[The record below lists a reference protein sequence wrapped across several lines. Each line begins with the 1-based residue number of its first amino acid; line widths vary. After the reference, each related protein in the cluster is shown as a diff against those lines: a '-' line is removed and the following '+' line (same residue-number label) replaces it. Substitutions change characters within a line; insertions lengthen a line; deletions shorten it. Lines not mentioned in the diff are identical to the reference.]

1 MGTAVLAV
9 VLALIIWINAIY
21 QTDRP
26 REDFFPEPLPVQV
39 LNAPAG
45 LVATNNPPQ
54 TVRVRLRTFS
64 STWAMLTAADFD
76 VTADWS
82 DLTEGLHSVPV
93 KVSCANRTV
102 TILSVHPDTIFVRLE
117 RVREITRTVEI
128 ELKDQDAV
136 PLGYAVGVPQVKP
149 LEVIVSGPSSTVDN
163 VSRVVATLSL
173 LGQRSTIE
181 RTIEL
186 VPLDE
191 SGKPVNGVTLK
202 PSAVSVRLPIEKREN
217 YREVAIRVRTKG
229 QPARGYY
236 VSSVT
241 VLPASVTVVGPPSV
255 IEKLGSLIDV
265 EGEIDVSGAT
275 RMVAARMPLSLP
287 EGVSVVGASMGQ
299 PYEVVVTVGID
310 PVVGGM
316 TLELPLVVRHLPE
329 GMIAQLSV
337 RTVDVIITGP
347 AVLLDELQADLL
359 EAYVDLGSLGVGTHQ
374 VRPGVDILVSQD
386 SKLRELTIKDILP
399 QYVDVTIIQPTP
411 TPTPTLT
418 PTPTATPTLTP
429 TPKPTQTP
437 RPRPTP
443 TLSP

>member
-1 MGTAVLAV
+1 
-9 VLALIIWINAIY
+9 
-21 QTDRP
+21 
-26 REDFFPEPLPVQV
+26 
-39 LNAPAG
+39 
-45 LVATNNPPQ
+45 
-54 TVRVRLRTFS
+54 
-64 STWAMLTAADFD
+64 
-76 VTADWS
+76 
-82 DLTEGLHSVPV
+82 
-93 KVSCANRTV
+93 
-102 TILSVHPDTIFVRLE
+102 
-117 RVREITRTVEI
+117 
-128 ELKDQDAV
+128 
-136 PLGYAVGVPQVKP
+136 
-149 LEVIVSGPSSTVDN
+149 
-163 VSRVVATLSL
+163 
-173 LGQRSTIE
+173 
-181 RTIEL
+181 
-186 VPLDE
+186 
-191 SGKPVNGVTLK
+191 
-202 PSAVSVRLPIEKREN
+202 
-217 YREVAIRVRTKG
+217 
-229 QPARGYY
+229 
-236 VSSVT
+236 T

-287 EGVSVVGASMGQ
+287 EGVSVVGANMGQ

-316 TLELPLVVRHLPE
+316 TLELPLVMRRLPE
-329 GMIAQLSV
+329 GMIAQLAV

-359 EAYVDLGSLGVGTHQ
+359 EAYVDLGNLGVGTHQ

-429 TPKPTQTP
+429 TPTPTQTP
-437 RPRPTP
+437 RPRATP

>member
-1 MGTAVLAV
+1 MGTVVLSL
-9 VLALIIWINAIY
+9 VLALIVWINAIY

-26 REDFFPEPLPVQV
+26 REDFFPEPLPIQV
-39 LNAPAG
+39 LNAPEG
-45 LVATNNPPQ
+45 LIATNNPPQ
-54 TVRVRLRTFS
+54 TVRVRLRTFA
-64 STWAMLTAADFD
+64 STWAALTAADFD
-76 VTADWS
+76 VSTDWS
-82 DLTEGLHSVPV
+82 GLTEGLHSVPV
-93 KVSCANRTV
+93 EVSCANRTV

-117 RVREITRTVEI
+117 RMSEITQTVE
-128 ELKDQDAV
+128 LVLRDQDTV
-136 PLGYAVGVPQVKP
+136 PLGYAVGTPRVQPK
-149 LEVIVSGPSSTVDN
+149 EVTVSGPSSVVDD
-163 VSRVVATLSL
+163 VKRVVATVSVLN
-173 LGQRSTIE
+173 QRATVE
-181 RTIEL
+181 RTVEL
-186 VPLDE
+186 TALDE
-191 SGKPVNGVTLK
+191 SGKPVSGVTLK
-202 PSAVSVRLPIEKREN
+202 PASVTVRVPIEKREN

-287 EGVSVVGASMGQ
+287 EGVSVVGASPGQ
-299 PYEVVVTVGID
+299 PFEVVATVGID

-316 TLELPLVVRHLPE
+316 TVELPLVVRRLPE
-329 GMIAQLSV
+329 GMVAQLSV

-359 EAYVDLGSLGVGTHQ
+359 EAYVDLDGLNVGTHQ
-374 VRPGVDILVSQD
+374 VRPAVDILVSQD

-399 QYVDVTIIQPTP
+399 QYVDVTILRPTP
-411 TPTPTLT
+411 TPTPTFT

-429 TPKPTQTP
+429 TPTPTHTP
-437 RPRPTP
+437 RPRLTPTP
-443 TLSP
+443 SP

>member
-1 MGTAVLAV
+1 M
-9 VLALIIWINAIY
+9 VLALVIWINAIY

-39 LNAPAG
+39 LNAPSG

-64 STWAMLTAADFD
+64 STWATLTVSDFD
-76 VTADWS
+76 VTTDWS
-82 DLTEGLHSVPV
+82 GLTEGLHSVPI

-117 RVREITRTVEI
+117 RVHEITRPVEI

-136 PLGYAVGVPQVKP
+136 PLGYAVGTPQVRP
-149 LEVIVSGPSSTVDN
+149 TEVTVSGPASAVDN

-173 LGQRSTIE
+173 LNQRATIE
-181 RTIEL
+181 RVIDL

-191 SGKPVNGVTLK
+191 EGKPVSGVTLK

-236 VSSVT
+236 VSSIT

-287 EGVSVVGASMGQ
+287 EGVSVVGAISGQ

-316 TLELPLVVRHLPE
+316 TVELPLVMRHLPE

-359 EAYVDLGSLGVGTHQ
+359 EAYVDLGGLGVGTHQ
-374 VRPGVDILVSQD
+374 VRPAVDILVSQD

-411 TPTPTLT
+411 TFT

-429 TPKPTQTP
+429 TPTPTQTP
-437 RPRPTP
+437 RPRATPTP
-443 TLSP
+443 KP